1 MWPRAVSLQCR
12 GNVDP
17 AKSVTVNATS
27 TSETNL
33 NTEIITGSYKTEQDN
48 ELSVNPDNYEHG
60 ESTAPK
66 ISQRS
71 E

>member
-1 MWPRAVSLQCR
+1 MTQGCG

-27 TSETNL
+27 TSENDL
-33 NTEIITGSYKTEQDN
+33 NTEIITGSDKTEQDN
-48 ELSVNPDNYEHG
+48 ELSVNPDNYGHG
-60 ESTAPK
+60 KSTAPK